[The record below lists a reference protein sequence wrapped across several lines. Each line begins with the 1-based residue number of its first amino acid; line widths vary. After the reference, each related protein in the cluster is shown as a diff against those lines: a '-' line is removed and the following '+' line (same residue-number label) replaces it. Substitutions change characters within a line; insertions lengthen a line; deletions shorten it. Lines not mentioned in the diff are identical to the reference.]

1 MFFQKGYKIRIRCQA
16 LIMDLPAKAAALNVK
31 QFNGEFGCLNCL
43 HPGEYS
49 KIHRKTIYPPK
60 EVKNET

>member
-1 MFFQKGYKIRIRCQA
+1 
-16 LIMDLPAKAAALNVK
+16 MDLPAKAAALNVK